1 MLDQWDGRSLRTFLT
16 VMEEKNFSRA
26 ADKLGYV
33 QSTVTTHIA
42 QLEKASGKK
51 LFDRLPRGVEPT
63 EAGAALARFASQFA
77 ALSQALEE
85 DLLRTEQPRGVLK
98 VRALEAYCVTSLPDL
113 LASYSESYPDV
124 ELQLSTGF
132 MEDIC
137 GLVLDQ
143 KEDLGIVPRDP
154 EHDGLV
160 FVPLLV
166 EELVWVGAP
175 ERRGSGKQVY
185 ISYGNAC
192 LYHELGESSLRE
204 AGYQVH
210 DRRSFPSIE
219 LIKRMVQSG
228 FGISLLPKANVE
240 EELQAGKLMK
250 LDFPVPQPVHQGFVH
265 LKGKQLRPAAAAFME
280 WVRSGLTT

>member
-63 EAGAALARFASQFA
+63 DAGAALARFARQFA
-77 ALSQALEE
+77 ALSEALEE

-98 VRALEAYCVTSLPDL
+98 VRALEAYCVTRLPEL
-113 LASYSESYPDV
+113 LASYAEHYPEV
-124 ELQLSTGF
+124 ELRLSTGF
-132 MEDIC
+132 MEDMC
-137 GLVLDQ
+137 GRVLEQ
-143 KEDLGIVPRDP
+143 KDDLGIVPRDP
-154 EHDGLV
+154 GHDGLE
-160 FVPLLV
+160 FVPLAI

-175 ERRGSGKQVY
+175 EGKGGKQVY

-204 AGYQVH
+204 AGYALH
-210 DRRSFPSIE
+210 DRRSFPSVE

-228 FGISLLPKANVE
+228 FGISLLPKVNVE
-240 EELQAGKLMK
+240 EELRVGKLAV
-250 LDFPVPQPVHQGFVH
+250 LDFPVPTPVHQGLIY
-265 LKGKQLRPAAAAFME
+265 LKGKQLRPAAAAFIE
-280 WVRSGLTT
+280 WVRAGLT

>member
-63 EAGAALARFASQFA
+63 EAGVALARFARQFA
-77 ALSQALEE
+77 ALSEALEE

-98 VRALEAYCVTSLPDL
+98 VRALEAYCVTRLPEL
-113 LASYSESYPDV
+113 LASYAEHYPEV
-124 ELQLSTGF
+124 ELRLSTGF
-132 MEDIC
+132 MEDMC
-137 GLVLDQ
+137 GRVLEQ
-143 KEDLGIVPRDP
+143 KDDLGLVPRDP
-154 EHDGLV
+154 GHDGLE
-160 FVPLLV
+160 FVPLAI

-175 ERRGSGKQVY
+175 EGKGGGKQVY

-204 AGYQVH
+204 AGYALH
-210 DRRSFPSIE
+210 DRRSFPSVE

-228 FGISLLPKANVE
+228 FGISLLPKVNVE
-240 EELQAGKLMK
+240 EELRAGKLIA
-250 LDFPVPQPVHQGFVH
+250 LDFPVPEPVHQGFIH
-265 LKGKQLRPAAAAFME
+265 LKGKQLRPAAAAFMD
-280 WVRSGLTT
+280 WVRAGLA

>member
-1 MLDQWDGRSLRTFLT
+1 MDQWDGRSLRTFLT
-16 VMEEKNFSRA
+16 VMDEKNFSRA

-63 EAGAALARFASQFA
+63 EAGAALARFARQFA
-77 ALSQALEE
+77 ALSEALEE
-85 DLLRTEQPRGVLK
+85 DLLRTEQPRGVLR
-98 VRALEAYCVTSLPDL
+98 VRALEVYCVTRLPEL
-113 LASYSESYPDV
+113 LASYAEHYREV

-132 MEDIC
+132 MEDMC
-137 GLVLDQ
+137 GRVLDQ
-143 KEDLGIVPRDP
+143 KDDLGIVPRDP
-154 EHDGLV
+154 GHDGLE
-160 FVPLLV
+160 FVPLAV
-166 EELVWVGAP
+166 EELVWVGPTEGKA
-175 ERRGSGKQVY
+175 GAKQVY

-204 AGYQVH
+204 AGYTLH
-210 DRRSFPSIE
+210 DRRSFPSVE

-240 EELQAGKLMK
+240 EELRTGKLTV
-250 LDFPVPQPVHQGFVH
+250 LDFPVPKPVHQGFIY
-265 LKGKQLRPAAAAFME
+265 LKGKQLRPAAAAFID
-280 WVRSGLTT
+280 WVRTGLT

>member
-16 VMEEKNFSRA
+16 VMDEKNFSRA

-63 EAGAALARFASQFA
+63 EAGAALARFARQFA
-77 ALSQALEE
+77 ALSEALEE
-85 DLLRTEQPRGVLK
+85 DLLRTEQPRGVLR
-98 VRALEAYCVTSLPDL
+98 VRALEAYCVTRLPEL
-113 LASYSESYPDV
+113 LASYAEHYREVD
-124 ELQLSTGF
+124 LQLSTGF
-132 MEDIC
+132 MEDMC
-137 GLVLDQ
+137 GRVLDQ
-143 KEDLGIVPRDP
+143 KDDLGIVPRDP
-154 EHDGLV
+154 GHDGLE
-160 FVPLLV
+160 FVPLAV
-166 EELVWVGAP
+166 EELVWVGPTEGKA
-175 ERRGSGKQVY
+175 GAKQVY

-204 AGYQVH
+204 AGYTLH
-210 DRRSFPSIE
+210 DRRSFPSVE

-240 EELQAGKLMK
+240 EELRTGKLTV
-250 LDFPVPQPVHQGFVH
+250 LDFPVPKPVHQGFIY
-265 LKGKQLRPAAAAFME
+265 LKGKQLRPAAAAFID
-280 WVRSGLTT
+280 WVRTGLT

>member
-63 EAGAALARFASQFA
+63 EAGAALARFARQFA
-77 ALSQALEE
+77 ALSEALEE

-98 VRALEAYCVTSLPDL
+98 VRALEAYCVTRLPEL
-113 LASYSESYPDV
+113 LASYAEHYPEV
-124 ELQLSTGF
+124 ELRLSTGF
-132 MEDIC
+132 MEDMC
-137 GLVLDQ
+137 GRVLEQ
-143 KEDLGIVPRDP
+143 KDDLGLVPRDP
-154 EHDGLV
+154 GHDGLE
-160 FVPLLV
+160 FVPLAI

-175 ERRGSGKQVY
+175 EGRGGGKQVY

-204 AGYQVH
+204 AGYALH
-210 DRRSFPSIE
+210 DRRSFPSVE

-228 FGISLLPKANVE
+228 FGISLLPKVNVE
-240 EELQAGKLMK
+240 EELRAGKLIA
-250 LDFPVPQPVHQGFVH
+250 LDFPVPEPVHQGFIH
-265 LKGKQLRPAAAAFME
+265 LKGKQLRPAAAAFMD
-280 WVRSGLTT
+280 WVRAGLA

>member
-1 MLDQWDGRSLRTFLT
+1 MDQWDGRSLRTFLT

-63 EAGAALARFASQFA
+63 EAGAALARFARQFA
-77 ALSQALEE
+77 ELSQALED

-98 VRALEAYCVTSLPDL
+98 VRALEAYCVTRLPGL
-113 LASYSESYPDV
+113 LASYVEQYPDV

-137 GLVLDQ
+137 GRVLDQ
-143 KEDLGIVPRDP
+143 KDDLGIVPRDP
-154 EHDGLV
+154 ENDNLV
-160 FVPLLV
+160 FEPLLV
-166 EELVWVGAP
+166 EELVWVGSPDA
-175 ERRGSGKQVY
+175 RGGGKQVY

-204 AGYQVH
+204 AGYTVH
-210 DRRSFPSIE
+210 DRRSFPSVE

-228 FGISLLPKANVE
+228 FGISLLPRVNVE
-240 EELQAGKLMK
+240 EDLRSGKLIIM
-250 LDFPVPQPVHQGFVH
+250 DFPVPEPVHQGFIY
-265 LKGKQLRPAAAAFME
+265 LKGKQLRPAAAAFIE
-280 WVRSGLTT
+280 WVRSGLTS

>member
-1 MLDQWDGRSLRTFLT
+1 VLDQWDGRSLRTFLT

-51 LFDRLPRGVEPT
+51 LFDRLPRGVEAT
-63 EAGAALARFASQFA
+63 EAGTALARFARQFA
-77 ALSQALEE
+77 ELSQALED
-85 DLLRTEQPRGVLK
+85 DLLRTEQPRGILK
-98 VRALEAYCVTSLPDL
+98 VRALEAYCVTRLPDL
-113 LASYSESYPDV
+113 LASYAEQYPDV

-137 GLVLDQ
+137 GRVLDQ
-143 KEDLGIVPRDP
+143 KDDLGIVPRDP
-154 EHDGLV
+154 EHDNLV
-160 FVPLLV
+160 FEPLLV
-166 EELVWVGAP
+166 EELVWVGSP
-175 ERRGSGKQVY
+175 DVRGGGKQVY

-204 AGYQVH
+204 AGYTVH
-210 DRRSFPSIE
+210 DRRSFPSVE

-228 FGISLLPKANVE
+228 FGISLLPRVNVE
-240 EELQAGKLMK
+240 EDLRSGKLITM
-250 LDFPVPQPVHQGFVH
+250 DFPVPEPVHQGFIY
-265 LKGKQLRPAAAAFME
+265 LKGKQLRPAATAFIE
-280 WVRSGLTT
+280 WVRSGLTS

>member
-63 EAGAALARFASQFA
+63 DAGAALARFARQFA
-77 ALSQALEE
+77 ALSEALEE

-98 VRALEAYCVTSLPDL
+98 VRALEAYCVTRLPEL
-113 LASYSESYPDV
+113 LASYAEHYPEV
-124 ELQLSTGF
+124 ELRLSTGF
-132 MEDIC
+132 MEDMC
-137 GLVLDQ
+137 GRVLEQ
-143 KEDLGIVPRDP
+143 KDDLGIVPRDP
-154 EHDGLV
+154 GHDGLE
-160 FVPLLV
+160 FVPLAI
-166 EELVWVGAP
+166 EELVWVGAS
-175 ERRGSGKQVY
+175 EGKGGKQVY

-204 AGYQVH
+204 AGYALH
-210 DRRSFPSIE
+210 DRRSFPSVE

-228 FGISLLPKANVE
+228 FGISLLPKVNVE
-240 EELQAGKLMK
+240 EELRVGKLAV
-250 LDFPVPQPVHQGFVH
+250 LDFPVPTPVHQGLIY
-265 LKGKQLRPAAAAFME
+265 LKGKQLRPAAAAFIE
-280 WVRSGLTT
+280 WVRAGLT

>member
-63 EAGAALARFASQFA
+63 EAGAALARFARQFA

-98 VRALEAYCVTSLPDL
+98 VRALEAYCVTRLPEL
-113 LASYSESYPDV
+113 LASYAEHYPEV

-132 MEDIC
+132 MEDMC
-137 GLVLDQ
+137 GRVLDQ
-143 KEDLGIVPRDP
+143 KVDLGIVPRDP
-154 EHDGLV
+154 GHEGLE
-160 FVPLLV
+160 FVPLAI
-166 EELVWVGAP
+166 EELVWVGAT
-175 ERRGSGKQVY
+175 EGRGGTKQVY

-204 AGYQVH
+204 AGYALH
-210 DRRSFPSIE
+210 DRRSFPSVE

-228 FGISLLPKANVE
+228 FGISLLPKVNVE
-240 EELQAGKLMK
+240 EELRAGKLIA
-250 LDFPVPQPVHQGFVH
+250 LDFPAPEPVHQGFIH
-265 LKGKQLRPAAAAFME
+265 LKGKQLRPAAAAFMD
-280 WVRSGLTT
+280 WVRAGLA